1 MDILLATANR
11 DKALELGNLL
21 GPLGIQIKT
30 LLDFPGAEQIE
41 ETGETLTENALLKA
55 RAGFQ
60 FSGLPTIADDT
71 GLEVMALNGAPGVY
85 SSRFAGENAT
95 YTDNVKKLLEVM
107 NSVPDGQRQGRFVT
121 VAVYVDKAVEIVASG
136 QVAGQ
141 ITRYPRGAGG
151 FGYDPVFLVDETQ
164 KTYAEMSLTEKNQM
178 SHRARAFRKLLSQL
192 QSQPLFKKLELPI
205 D

>member
-1 MDILLATANR
+1 
-11 DKALELGNLL
+11 DKARELGNLL
-21 GPLGIQIKT
+21 EPLGIRIKT
-30 LLDFPGAEQIE
+30 LLNFPLAEQIE

-55 RAGFQ
+55 RAGFRL
-60 FSGLPTIADDT
+60 SGLPTIADDT
-71 GLEVMALNGAPGVY
+71 GLEVMALNGEPGVY

-95 YTDNVKKLLEVM
+95 YADNVRKLLEVM
-107 NSVPDGQRQGRFVT
+107 ESVPDDRREGLFVT
-121 VAVYVDKAVEIVASG
+121 VAAYVDKAVEIVASG

-141 ITRYPRGAGG
+141 ITRHPRGAGG

-178 SHRARAFRKLLSQL
+178 SHRARAFRNLLTQL
-192 QSQPLFKKLELPI
+192 QSQPLFKQLELPI

>member
-1 MDILLATANR
+1 MDILLATANK

-21 GPLGIQIKT
+21 RPLGIQIKT
-30 LLDFPGAEQIE
+30 LLDFPLAEQIE
-41 ETGETLTENALLKA
+41 ETGETLEENALLKA
-55 RAGFQ
+55 RAGFRL
-60 FSGLPTIADDT
+60 SGLPTIADDT
-71 GLEVMALNGAPGVY
+71 GLEVMALNGEPGVY

-95 YTDNVKKLLEVM
+95 YADNVRKLLEVM
-107 NSVPDGQRQGRFVT
+107 ESVPDDRREGRFVT
-121 VAVYVDKAVEIVASG
+121 VAAYVDKAVEIVASG

-178 SHRARAFRKLLSQL
+178 SHRAHAFQNLLTQL